1 MRKFFI
7 TDIHGDKTGLE
18 LLLRQSGM
26 NWAQDQLVIGGDMIN
41 RGKDSAGVLVYLK
54 QLTERHPG
62 QVHALIGNHEEMMG
76 DYIKS
81 GDKLWL
87 SHGGRETLA
96 SLKQAYPDPEQ
107 RQELMEWAYS
117 LPLYFEDD
125 EYVYT
130 HAGLY
135 TEQPLEEQ
143 SREILW
149 MTEYEFYR
157 QPREALLALTNGRPV
172 IHGHTP
178 VERIYGDGVRMNCDL
193 GSNTYPILEERSLG
207 LVNLTEKTCHV
218 YRQADQR
225 LVTRR
230 IGRI

>member
-7 TDIHGDKTGLE
+7 TDIHGDLKGLE
-18 LLLRQSGM
+18 LLLRQSGLD
-26 NWAQDQLVIGGDMIN
+26 WEQDQLVIGGDMIN
-41 RGKDSAGVLVYLK
+41 RGKDSAGVLGYLK

-62 QVHALIGNHEEMMG
+62 RIHALIGNHEEMMG
-76 DYIKS
+76 DYIVN

-96 SLKQAYPDPEQ
+96 GLKQAYPDPDE

-117 LPLYFEDD
+117 LPMYFEDD

-143 SREILW
+143 SRDILW

-157 QPREALLALTNGRPV
+157 QPHEALLALTNGRPV

-178 VERIYGDGVRMNCDL
+178 VERIYGDGARMNCDL

-207 LVNLTEKTCHV
+207 LVNLTEMTCHV

-225 LVTRR
+225 LEIRR